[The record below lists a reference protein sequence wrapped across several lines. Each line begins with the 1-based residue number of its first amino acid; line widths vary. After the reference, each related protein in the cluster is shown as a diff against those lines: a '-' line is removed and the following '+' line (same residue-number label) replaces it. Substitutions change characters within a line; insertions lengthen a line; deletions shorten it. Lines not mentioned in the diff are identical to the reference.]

1 MATNYRKEVNVLEKL
16 HKIFARMVSGVR
28 NFSYEDSLKSLGL
41 STLESK
47 SLGGELIDMLEIIRG
62 LDRVA
67 EKVTLRLVN
76 GGSRCAGRVE
86 IHYKKKWGTVNAY
99 SWDLQDATVVCRELG
114 CGPAVSA
121 PGGAHFGEGTGP
133 VVFQAAQC
141 TGTESALRECASYAW
156 GHHSWWH
163 SYDAGVICSE
173 SAKPRL
179 MNGSSPC
186 AGRLEIYSSG
196 SWATVCGDGK
206 SWSLLE
212 AEAVCKSLGCGAG
225 VAAPLNA
232 HFGEGSD
239 RVIGPPSCGHQRDV
253 GVICSDH
260 TDLRLSSG
268 ATRCSGRLE
277 TQHGTQ
283 WGTICDVYF
292 VLEDAG
298 VVCDHLRCGAVAE
311 ILGGAHFG
319 KGTGPVWRENY
330 RCRGNESS
338 FWDCPVSSWDQ
349 IQCSHENDVSVICSE
364 HMQIRLS
371 DGGSPCAGRVE
382 VYYDGIWG
390 SVCDDS
396 WDVANAH
403 VACKQ
408 LGCGNALEMTLPD
421 SCRPGSGPV
430 WLDEINCSGN
440 ESFLWDCPSAP
451 WSKHVCSHKE
461 DVRIMCSEHKE
472 LRLVNGMHRCEGRV
486 EVFYNGTWGTVCSE
500 SLDSHDAEVICKQ
513 LQCGHLASIDY
524 YARLFGEGSGPILLD
539 EVECMSHESTI
550 WQCQTDPWGK
560 HNCHHREDAGVV
572 CSGGNLAKER
582 AHSANH

>member
-1 MATNYRKEVNVLEKL
+1 
-16 HKIFARMVSGVR
+16 
-28 NFSYEDSLKSLGL
+28 
-41 STLESK
+41 
-47 SLGGELIDMLEIIRG
+47 
-62 LDRVA
+62 
-67 EKVTLRLVN
+67 
-76 GGSRCAGRVE
+76 
-86 IHYKKKWGTVNAY
+86 
-99 SWDLQDATVVCRELG
+99 
-114 CGPAVSA
+114 
-121 PGGAHFGEGTGP
+121 
-133 VVFQAAQC
+133 
-141 TGTESALRECASYAW
+141 
-156 GHHSWWH
+156 
-163 SYDAGVICSE
+163 
-173 SAKPRL
+173 
-179 MNGSSPC
+179 
-186 AGRLEIYSSG
+186 
-196 SWATVCGDGK
+196 
-206 SWSLLE
+206 
-212 AEAVCKSLGCGAG
+212 
-225 VAAPLNA
+225 
-232 HFGEGSD
+232 
-239 RVIGPPSCGHQRDV
+239 
-253 GVICSDH
+253 
-260 TDLRLSSG
+260 
-268 ATRCSGRLE
+268 
-277 TQHGTQ
+277 
-283 WGTICDVYF
+283 
-292 VLEDAG
+292 
-298 VVCDHLRCGAVAE
+298 
-311 ILGGAHFG
+311 
-319 KGTGPVWRENY
+319 
-330 RCRGNESS
+330 
-338 FWDCPVSSWDQ
+338 
-349 IQCSHENDVSVICSE
+349 
-364 HMQIRLS
+364 MQIRLS

-382 VYYDGIWG
+382 VYYNGIWG
-390 SVCDDS
+390 SVFDDS

-524 YARLFGEGSGPILLD
+524 YARLFGEGSGPIWLD